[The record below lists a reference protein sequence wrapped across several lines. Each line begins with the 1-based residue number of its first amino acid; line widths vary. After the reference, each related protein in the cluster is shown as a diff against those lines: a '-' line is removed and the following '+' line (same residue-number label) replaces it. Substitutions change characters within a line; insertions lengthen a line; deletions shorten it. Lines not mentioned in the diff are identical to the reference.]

1 VASAHRRRSESGL
14 LQALGFVRRQL
25 AAVVFWQAATVAVA
39 GVAVGV
45 PLGLAAGRLIW
56 NAFARNLGVVP
67 VTVLPGW
74 LIAMLAAGV
83 VAAALAIAVI
93 PAVTAARSRPGP
105 ALRAE

>member
-1 VASAHRRRSESGL
+1 MGTVRVPGPAGSG
-14 LQALGFVRRQL
+14 GP
-25 AAVVFWQAATVAVA
+25 W
-39 GVAVGV
+39 
-45 PLGLAAGRLIW
+45 P
-56 NAFARNLGVVP
+56 P

-83 VAAALAIAVI
+83 VVAALAVAVI

>member
-1 VASAHRRRSESGL
+1 MWGPW
-14 LQALGFVRRQL
+14 GG
-25 AAVVFWQAATVAVA
+25 VVVVA
-39 GVAVGV
+39 G
-45 PLGLAAGRLIW
+45 AGADGW
-56 NAFARNLGVVP
+56 HPFAAFARNLGVVP

-105 ALRAE
+105 VLRAE